1 MSHRRSSSCLHGP
14 RPISSRRSSSSS
26 FSSFDS
32 VQEFAEEPSPHSTS
46 QFGNVSRSIS
56 STSSSLFVP
65 AAYEDSIHL
74 STSDANLKRRSH
86 VRRSHRQKPLQPR
99 PLPPIPR
106 QTRPSLSLYIPSSA
120 DSNRQS
126 RPRWLPVPPLPMSP
140 FPTSTIN
147 CFCLSLLDTHQLA
160 V

>member
-26 FSSFDS
+26 FSSFYS
-32 VQEFAEEPSPHSTS
+32 VQDFAEEPSPHSTS

-65 AAYEDSIHL
+65 VAYEDSIHL
-74 STSDANLKRRSH
+74 STSDTNLKRRSH

-106 QTRPSLSLYIPSSA
+106 QTR
-120 DSNRQS
+120 
-126 RPRWLPVPPLPMSP
+126 
-140 FPTSTIN
+140 
-147 CFCLSLLDTHQLA
+147 
-160 V
+160 